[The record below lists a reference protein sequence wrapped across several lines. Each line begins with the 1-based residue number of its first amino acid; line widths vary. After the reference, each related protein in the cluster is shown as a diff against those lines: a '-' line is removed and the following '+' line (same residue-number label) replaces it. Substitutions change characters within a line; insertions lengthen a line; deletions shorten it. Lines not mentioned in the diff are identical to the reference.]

1 MGEGPR
7 ARAVGRSCRPAQKG
21 EGMTMSFA
29 EEEIAVIHR
38 ANMMDQDRKPWQGFM
53 IGLRK
58 PGSQADPKIAAL
70 HGCFAL
76 HNEIVSELA
85 AAFYRW
91 HYLGHWRYVRSR
103 LPGIFRAS
111 SHSFSE
117 ITVHI
122 AYQLHWSYV
131 SLHTQMGIMDG
142 AVVSASVRESEQGMR
157 APVYRILPTTSK
169 AQ

>member
-1 MGEGPR
+1 
-7 ARAVGRSCRPAQKG
+7 
-21 EGMTMSFA
+21 
-29 EEEIAVIHR
+29 
-38 ANMMDQDRKPWQGFM
+38 M

-76 HNEIVSELA
+76 HNEFVSELA

-91 HYLGHWRYVRSR
+91 HYLGHLRYVRSR
-103 LPGIFRAS
+103 LPEYFVPR
-111 SHSFSE
+111 HSFSE

-131 SLHTQMGIMDG
+131 SLHTRMGIMDG
-142 AVVSASVRESEQGMR
+142 AVVSASVRESEQGVR